1 MNTRKIIIQDFFNT
15 AFGLW
20 LVLLIYELLQPGAV
34 QRYLNL
40 EYYFYFLLLLFI
52 FHQAS
57 KD

>member
-1 MNTRKIIIQDFFNT
+1 MNIRKIIIKDFFNT
-15 AFGLW
+15 AFVLW
-20 LVLLIYELLQPGAV
+20 LLLLLYELLRPGAV

-52 FHQAS
+52 FLQTN